1 MTGTDTAGRIV
12 LLGVQ
17 LDGWC
22 VVSLLLSLAP
32 IRLAKGICASL
43 FSRHLKLRSVWF
55 MVLLTDNCADFTAF
69 PWCPLVSSVPTVP
82 PPLFILLSS
91 AQFPHST
98 PHPSPSFLLPF
109 SALWPGPQ
117 PVTHLSM
124 HWNCSSSIDLC
135 LLFFFFPCKL
145 RL

>member
-22 VVSLLLSLAP
+22 VVSLLLSLAL
-32 IRLAKGICASL
+32 IGLAKGICASL
-43 FSRHLKLRSVWF
+43 FSAHFQLSSAWLMF
-55 MVLLTDNCADFTAF
+55 LLTDNCSDFTVF
-69 PWCPLVSSVPTVP
+69 PWCPLVSPVLTVAQ
-82 PPLFILLSS
+82 PLFILLSS
-91 AQFPHST
+91 ARFPHNM
-98 PHPSPSFLLPF
+98 PHPFPSFLLPF
-109 SALWPGPQ
+109 PALWPSPQ

-135 LLFFFFPCKL
+135 LLVFFL
-145 RL
+145 

>member
-1 MTGTDTAGRIV
+1 MTGTNTAGRIV

-32 IRLAKGICASL
+32 IPIAKGICSSL
-43 FSRHLKLRSVWF
+43 FSAHFQLSGVWF
-55 MVLLTDNCADFTAF
+55 MFLSTDNCSDFAAF
-69 PWCPLVSSVPTVP
+69 PWCPLVSSVPTVAQP
-82 PPLFILLSS
+82 PFILLSS
-91 AQFPHST
+91 AQFPHNT
-98 PHPSPSFLLPF
+98 PHPLPSFLLP
-109 SALWPGPQ
+109 SPAMWPGPQ
-117 PVTHLSM
+117 SVTHLSM

-135 LLFFFFPCKL
+135 LLVFFPCKL